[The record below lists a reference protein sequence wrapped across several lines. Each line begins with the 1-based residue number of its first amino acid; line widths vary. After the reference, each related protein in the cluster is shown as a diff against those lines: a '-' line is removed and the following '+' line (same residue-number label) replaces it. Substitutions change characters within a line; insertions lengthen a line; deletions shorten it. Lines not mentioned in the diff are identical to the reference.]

1 MQGGSELANSVNLWN
16 MRKVETI
23 EEFYKR
29 KFNGVPENILSEI
42 GHVNVFKLDPFVGSN
57 AKPVPYSRRDYFKIM
72 LAIGNYKMHYADET
86 IEIQKQALVFSN
98 PQIPYSC
105 ENTD

>member
-1 MQGGSELANSVNLWN
+1 

-29 KFNGVPENILSEI
+29 KFEGVPENIRSEI
-42 GHVNVFKLDPFVGSN
+42 GHFNVFKLDPFVGNN

-72 LAIGNYKMHYADET
+72 LVIGNYWMYYADEV
-86 IEIQKQALVFSN
+86 IEPIHSISKLQHRNS
-98 PQIPYSC
+98 
-105 ENTD
+105 